1 MARSFGKATMLKR
14 FLLSLSCLV
23 ALGAATPDGRA
34 RVRDFDQ
41 MVAFVRVR
49 YAWPERIDLER
60 MRAALRPRAAGA
72 ADPAAFHEVL
82 EDFLDGL
89 GDAHSHLGSNRPA
102 SWCLPPGQVAAEWQG
117 DRAVLVGVW
126 PGSPAAEAGLRPGM
140 VVRAWNGLPLS
151 EALRARAPLVPEPP
165 HPEVAR
171 WRLNALLAG
180 RHNQGCR
187 LTVED
192 ALGIRQLDLP
202 AGDPTDPPLPEA
214 RIIEGAIGHI
224 AFQEL
229 GSTAQVARMDAA
241 LGRFP
246 QARAWIIDLRGLR
259 VGGSTGVTLPI
270 MGRFLEKPGI
280 YAWMQRR
287 RGPRLGRPWAEPA
300 KPRGSIFR
308 GPLVVLVD
316 PWTASAAEGMAM
328 GLSGLGRATVVGTR
342 MAGLGAAVHSITL
355 RHSGLRVQISTE
367 PVLDVHHR
375 PRSDF
380 RPDLLVDLAG
390 PGDPILDAGIREVKR
405 RLQAAQ

>member
-1 MARSFGKATMLKR
+1 MLKR
-14 FLLSLSCLV
+14 VLLSLSCLL
-23 ALGAATPDGRA
+23 ALGAAVPEDRA

-41 MVAFVRVR
+41 MVAFVRTR
-49 YAWPERIDLER
+49 YAWPERIDLDR
-60 MRAALRPRAAGA
+60 MVAAMRSRAAEA
-72 ADPAAFHEVL
+72 ADPAAFHRVL

-89 GDAHSHLGSNRPA
+89 GDAHSHLGSNSLA

-126 PGSPAAEAGLRPGM
+126 AGSPAEKAGLRPGM
-140 VVRAWNGLPLS
+140 VVRAWNGLPLPD
-151 EALRARAPLVPEPP
+151 ALRARAPLLPEPP

-192 ALGIRQLDLP
+192 ALGIRQVDLP
-202 AGDPTDPPLPEA
+202 AGDPVDPPLPDA
-214 RIIEGAIGHI
+214 RILEGGIGHI

-229 GSTAQVARMDAA
+229 GSATQVARMEAA
-241 LGRFP
+241 LARFP
-246 QARAWIIDLRGLR
+246 QARAWILDLRGLR
-259 VGGSTGVTLPI
+259 VGGSTSVTLPI
-270 MGRFLEKPGI
+270 MGRFLEKPGV

-287 RGPRLGRPWAEPA
+287 QGRRLGRPWAEPV
-300 KPRGSIFR
+300 KPRGRTFR

-328 GLSGLGRATVVGTR
+328 GLSGLGRAVVVGTR

-367 PVLDVHHR
+367 PVLDVRRR
-375 PRSDF
+375 PRNEF
-380 RPDLLVDLAG
+380 RPDRRVDLGG
-390 PGDPILDAGIREVKR
+390 PGDPILEAGIQEAQR
-405 RLQAAQ
+405 RLQAIPE